1 MKKIVKRFL
10 IKSILLLLL
19 LLGLNLQAQVP
30 TGHNLDFSTEGYLNW
45 IAKTGRYNYWGN
57 VDYPIYEW
65 DSTWSDP
72 TQANDFND
80 AYHGG
85 RFFIIYNGGTD
96 TNSLNQL
103 SRVPEGFTHSSQIN
117 NAKGGGH
124 CSQLQYTMEVN
135 LENCLL
141 TFMYAMV
148 LQAPGHTGYQ
158 NPTFQIDVMK
168 HSPENGMMLEELVD
182 SCAFFEKTSTATL
195 PTTEPELW
203 HEGSTDG
210 HGLWIWSNWQQI
222 KINLTRYIGDRITIR
237 VRISDCYV
245 SHGGYGYFTAKAEP
259 ALINTPGCAGNGDTV
274 TVASAPGGFE
284 SYKWFEVT
292 STFLSQD
299 ELADLEANSPALSEE
314 QNLVITEAMMGNAQ
328 EKFYAV
334 KLVSPRTQTTRP
346 NCVAYITTKVNDIR
360 PIFDNLTYTPPT
372 ATDPAGK
379 AIFFV
384 NDVQSATAPLYWQK
398 YDFGDGTTP
407 IEIEYQF
414 DNGAYKWLAIN
425 ADQNPTTTFE
435 YDATGSIERI
445 IHIYATDGEYT
456 YTRTAR
462 ASESFEEDGAEFCE
476 KSETLQVIIPKTPSL
491 LLEGDDEICVNSE
504 NTITASS
511 PDDENTDTFT
521 YQWWYSTQDI
531 STEAPIFEGTQYTQI
546 YTEETTL
553 QVKVTDTET
562 GYNRIE
568 TFTVK
573 VEPFPEI
580 TLTGATKLCMGEQ
593 ANITATDATGATVAM
608 QWSFVQPNENTVI
621 TNPSTSPVLTFTPTC
636 DTTVYLLA
644 ETAQGCFAWKSID
657 IFITNPVAQIS
668 RTKICEGESV
678 TLTGSSAETYS
689 WEAEPADASLSH
701 NNQSTSPVTVT
712 PTQSTTYTMRGYGE
726 TGCFAERTVSVTV
739 LPYPTPVISYSPGYV
754 DVDDPTLAL
763 KDDSPNSAT
772 SLWTFSDGSTSN
784 ARSLNHR
791 FNDVSGDAVYIHLE
805 TANELGCS
813 DTTSVTVPIEL
824 FAVWVPNAFTPNGD
838 GVNDLFYFV
847 SLNQLEDVTFEIFN
861 RYGEKIHSASAKTL
875 DSSLQDELIE
885 TFAWDGTYK
894 GNKVP
899 IGTYIYRLTYKRLGN
914 TRVYDTTGTIN
925 VVQ

>member
-1 MKKIVKRFL
+1 MKNIINNTKKQIAL
-10 IKSILLLLL
+10 ALLL

-30 TGHNLDFSTEGYLNW
+30 TGHNLDFSTGGYINW
-45 IAKTGRYNYWGN
+45 KAKTGTYNASSSNAVFNWN
-57 VDYPIYEW
+57 TSW
-65 DSTWSDP
+65 TDP
-72 TQANDFND
+72 TQASDN
-80 AYHGG
+80 GG
-85 RFFIIYNGGTD
+85 RLFQVFNNGTD
-96 TNSLNQL
+96 SYSNSQL
-103 SRVPEGFTHSSQIN
+103 SRVPEGFTHASQIN
-117 NAKGGGH
+117 NSYGGTN
-124 CSQLQYTMEVN
+124 CSQLEYTMEVN

-141 TFMYAMV
+141 TFKYAMV
-148 LQAPGHTGYQ
+148 LEAPGHSGYE

-168 HSPENGMMLEELVD
+168 HSSDNGQMLEELVD
-182 SCAFFEKTSTATL
+182 PCAFFEKPSNAQLPQLEPDVWHTSTVN
-195 PTTEPELW
+195 
-203 HEGSTDG
+203 SS
-210 HGLWIWSNWQQI
+210 WIWSNWQEI
-222 KINLTRYIGDRITIR
+222 KINLARYVGDRITVR
-237 VRISDCYV
+237 VRLGDC
-245 SHGGYGYFTAKAEP
+245 SFSAHGAYGYFTAKAEP
-259 ALINTPGCAGNGDTV
+259 ALISTPGCAGNGDTV

-284 SYKWFEVT
+284 SYKWFEIS

-299 ELADLEANSPALSEE
+299 ELADLDANSPALSED
-314 QNLVITEAMMGNAQ
+314 QNLIVTEAMMGNAQ

-346 NCVAYITTKVNDIR
+346 NCVAYITTKIVDIR
-360 PIFDNLTYTPPT
+360 PNFDNLTYTPPT
-372 ATDPAGK
+372 AIDPAGR
-379 AIFFV
+379 AIFMV
-384 NDVQSATAPLYWQK
+384 NDVQPAAAPLYWQK

-407 IEIEYQF
+407 IELEYQF
-414 DNGAYKWLAIN
+414 ENTAYKWVATN

-435 YDATGSIERI
+435 YDAVGSIERV
-445 IHIYATDGEYT
+445 IHTYTTDGNFT
-456 YTRTAR
+456 YTRTVR
-462 ASESFEEDGAEFCE
+462 ASESFEEENAEYCE
-476 KSETLQVIIPKTPSL
+476 KSQTLDVIIPKTPSL
-491 LLEGDDEICVNSE
+491 LLEGDGEICVNTE
-504 NTITASS
+504 TTITASS
-511 PDDENTDTFT
+511 PDDENTDNFV

-531 STEAPIFEGTQYTQI
+531 TTEAPIFEGTQYTQV
-546 YTEETTL
+546 YTAETTL

-562 GYNRIE
+562 GYNRTE

-593 ANITATDATGATVAM
+593 ANITASDATGATVAM

-621 TNPSTSPVLTFTPTC
+621 TNPSTSPVLTFTPTS

-689 WEAEPADASLSH
+689 WVAEPADASLSH
-701 NNQSTSPVTVT
+701 NNQSTTPITAT

-726 TGCFAERTVSVTV
+726 TGCFTERTVSVTV

-763 KDDSPNSAT
+763 RDESPNSAT

-791 FNDVSGDAVYIHLE
+791 FNDVSGEFVHIHLE

-813 DTTSVTVPIEL
+813 DTTSVDVPIEL

-861 RYGEKIHSASAKTL
+861 RYGEKILSAFAKVL
-875 DSSLQDELIE
+875 DSSLQDELIK

-894 GNKVP
+894 GSKVP
-899 IGTYIYRLTYKRLGN
+899 TGTYIYRLTYKRLGN

>member
-1 MKKIVKRFL
+1 MKNIINNTKKQIAL
-10 IKSILLLLL
+10 ALLVLF
-19 LLGLNLQAQVP
+19 GLNLQAQVP
-30 TGHNLDFSTEGYLNW
+30 TGHNLDFSTGGYINW
-45 IAKTGRYNYWGN
+45 KAKTGTYNASSSNAVFSWTT
-57 VDYPIYEW
+57 
-65 DSTWSDP
+65 SWSDP
-72 TQANDFND
+72 TQASDN
-80 AYHGG
+80 GG
-85 RFFIIYNGGTD
+85 RLFQVFNNGTD
-96 TNSLNQL
+96 SYSNSQL
-103 SRVPEGFTHSSQIN
+103 SRVPEGFTHASQIN
-117 NAKGGGH
+117 NSYGGTN
-124 CSQLQYTMEVN
+124 CSQLEYTMEVN

-141 TFMYAMV
+141 TFKYAMV
-148 LQAPGHTGYQ
+148 LEAPGHSGYE

-168 HSPENGMMLEELVD
+168 HSSDNGQMLEELVD
-182 SCAFFEKTSTATL
+182 PCAFFEKPSNAQLPQLEPDVWHTSTVN
-195 PTTEPELW
+195 
-203 HEGSTDG
+203 SS
-210 HGLWIWSNWQQI
+210 WIWSNWQEI
-222 KINLTRYIGDRITIR
+222 KINLARYVGDRITVR
-237 VRISDCYV
+237 VRLGDC
-245 SHGGYGYFTAKAEP
+245 SFSAHGAYGYFTAKAEP
-259 ALINTPGCAGNGDTV
+259 ALISTPGCAGNGDTV

-284 SYKWFEVT
+284 SYKWFEIS

-299 ELADLEANSPALSEE
+299 ELADLDANSPALSED
-314 QNLVITEAMMGNAQ
+314 QNLIVTEAMMGNAQ

-346 NCVAYITTKVNDIR
+346 NCVAYITTKIVDIR
-360 PIFDNLTYTPPT
+360 PNFDNLTYTPPT
-372 ATDPAGK
+372 AIDPAGR
-379 AIFFV
+379 AIFMV
-384 NDVQSATAPLYWQK
+384 NDVQPAAAPLYWQK

-407 IEIEYQF
+407 IELEYQF
-414 DNGAYKWLAIN
+414 ENTAYKWVATN

-435 YDATGSIERI
+435 YDAVGSIERV
-445 IHIYATDGEYT
+445 IHTYTTDGNFT
-456 YTRTAR
+456 YTRTVR
-462 ASESFEEDGAEFCE
+462 ASESFEEENAEYCE
-476 KSETLQVIIPKTPSL
+476 KSQTLDVIIPKTPSL
-491 LLEGDDEICVNSE
+491 LLEGDGEICVNTE
-504 NTITASS
+504 TTITASS
-511 PDDENTDTFT
+511 PDDENTDNFV

-531 STEAPIFEGTQYTQI
+531 ATEAPIFEGTQYTQL
-546 YTEETTL
+546 YTAETTL

-562 GYNRIE
+562 GYNRTE

-593 ANITATDATGATVAM
+593 ANITASDATGATVAM

-621 TNPSTSPVLTFTPTC
+621 TNPSTSPILTFTPTS

-644 ETAQGCFAWKSID
+644 ETAQGCFAWKSIN
-657 IFITNPVAQIS
+657 IYITNPVAQIS

-678 TLTGSSAETYS
+678 ILTGSSAETYS

-701 NNQSTSPVTVT
+701 NNQSTSPITVT
-712 PTQSTTYTMRGYGE
+712 PAESTTYTMRGYGE
-726 TGCFAERTVSVTV
+726 TGCFTERTVSVTV

-763 KDDSPNSAT
+763 RDESPNSAT

-838 GVNDLFYFV
+838 GVNDLFYFI

-861 RYGEKIHSASAKTL
+861 RYGERIHSASAKTL
-875 DSSLQDELIE
+875 DSSLQDELIK

-899 IGTYIYRLTYKRLGN
+899 TGTYIYRLTYKRLGN

-925 VVQ
+925 VIQ

>member
-1 MKKIVKRFL
+1 MKNI
-10 IKSILLLLL
+10 IKNTKKTIAITLSLLFV
-19 LLGLNLQAQVP
+19 LNLQAQVP
-30 TGHNLDFSTEGYLNW
+30 TGENLDFSTGGYQFW
-45 IAKTGRYNYWGN
+45 QAKTGIYDGN
-57 VDYPIYEW
+57 SSQPIFNW
-65 DSTWSDP
+65 TTSLPDP
-72 TQANDFND
+72 TQASD
-80 AYHGG
+80 AGG
-85 RFFIIYNGGTD
+85 RLFEVFNSGTD
-96 TNSLNQL
+96 SYSAGQL
-103 SRVPEGFTHSSQIN
+103 SRVPEGFTHASQIN
-117 NAKGGGH
+117 NAYGGTN

-148 LQAPGHTGYQ
+148 LESPGHSNYE
-158 NPTFQIDVMK
+158 NPTFQIDIMK
-168 HSPENGMMLEELVD
+168 HSPDNGAMLEELVD
-182 SCAFFEKTSTATL
+182 ACAFFEKSSNTQL
-195 PTTEPELW
+195 PTTEPGVW
-203 HEGSTDG
+203 HTSATNSS
-210 HGLWIWSNWQQI
+210 WIWSNWQQI
-222 KINLTRYIGDRITIR
+222 KINLARYIGDRVTIR
-237 VRISDCYV
+237 VRLGDC
-245 SHGGYGYFTAKAEP
+245 SFSAHGAYGYFTAKAEP

-314 QNLVITEAMMGNAQ
+314 QNLVVTEAMMGNAQ

-346 NCVAYITTKVNDIR
+346 NCVAYITTKINDIR

-372 ATDPAGK
+372 ANDPAGR
-379 AIFFV
+379 AIFLV
-384 NDVQSATAPLYWQK
+384 NDVQSAAAPVYWQQ

-414 DNGAYKWLAIN
+414 SDGAYKWLAIN

-462 ASESFEEDGAEFCE
+462 ASESFEEEGSTFCE

-531 STEAPIFEGTQYTQI
+531 TTEAPIFEGTQYTQI

-553 QVKVTDTET
+553 VVKVTDTET

-573 VEPFPEI
+573 VEPFPDI

-608 QWSFVQPNENTVI
+608 QWSFVRPNENTVI

-701 NNQSTSPVTVT
+701 NNQSTSPITAT

-726 TGCFAERTVSVTV
+726 TGCFTERTVSVIV

-763 KDDSPNSAT
+763 KDESLNSAS

-791 FNDVSGDAVYIHLE
+791 FNDVSGEAVYIHLE

-824 FAVWVPNAFTPNGD
+824 FAVWLPNAFTPNGD

-861 RYGEKIHSASAKTL
+861 RYGERIHSASAKTL
-875 DSSLQDELIE
+875 DSSLQDELIK

-899 IGTYIYRLTYKRLGN
+899 TGTYIYRLTYKRLGN

>member
-1 MKKIVKRFL
+1 MKNI
-10 IKSILLLLL
+10 IKNTKKTIAITLSLLF
-19 LLGLNLQAQVP
+19 GLNLQAQVP
-30 TGHNLDFSTEGYLNW
+30 TGENLDFSTGGYQFW
-45 IAKTGRYNYWGN
+45 QAKTGNYDGTSSQ
-57 VDYPIYEW
+57 PIFNW
-65 DSTWSDP
+65 TTPWSDP
-72 TQANDFND
+72 TQASDE
-80 AYHGG
+80 GG
-85 RFFIIYNGGTD
+85 RFFVIYNGGTD
-96 TNSLNQL
+96 SYSLNQL

-117 NAKGGGH
+117 NAEGGAD

-148 LQAPGHTGYQ
+148 LEAPDHSGYQ

-168 HSPENGMMLEELVD
+168 HSPDNGMMLEELVD
-182 SCAFFEKTSTATL
+182 PCAFFEKISNETL
-195 PTTEPELW
+195 PTTEPEVW
-203 HEGSTDG
+203 HNGQGGSWGDG
-210 HGLWIWSNWQQI
+210 WIYCDWQQI
-222 KINLTRYIGDRITIR
+222 KINLARYVGDRITIR
-237 VRISDCYV
+237 VRLGDC
-245 SHGGYGYFTAKAEP
+245 SPTAHGGYGYFTAKAEP

-299 ELADLEANSPALSEE
+299 ELADLDANSPALSEE

-346 NCVAYITTKVNDIR
+346 NCVAYITTKINDIR

-372 ATDPAGK
+372 ANDPAGR
-379 AIFFV
+379 AIFLV
-384 NDVQSATAPLYWQK
+384 NDVQSAAAPVYYQQ

-414 DNGAYKWLAIN
+414 SDGAYKWLPLN
-425 ADQNPTTTFE
+425 ADQNPSTTFE
-435 YDATGSIERI
+435 YNATGSIERI

-531 STEAPIFEGTQYTQI
+531 TTEAPIFEGTQYTQI

-608 QWSFVQPNENTVI
+608 QWSFVQPNENTII

-689 WEAEPADASLSH
+689 WVAEPADASLSH
-701 NNQSTSPVTVT
+701 NNQSTSPITVT

-726 TGCFAERTVSVTV
+726 TGCFTERTVSVTV

-763 KDDSPNSAT
+763 KDESPNSAS

-838 GVNDLFYFV
+838 GINDLFYFI
-847 SLNQLEDVTFEIFN
+847 SLNQLEDVTFDIFN
-861 RYGEKIHSASAKTL
+861 RYGENIHHAYAKTL
-875 DSSLQDELIE
+875 DSSLQDELIK
-885 TFAWDGTYK
+885 TFAWDGTYN

-899 IGTYIYRLTYKRLGN
+899 TGTYIYRLTYKRLGN

-925 VVQ
+925 VIQ

>member
-1 MKKIVKRFL
+1 MNNMFINLRRTIAVIFLMLLSLGVK
-10 IKSILLLLL
+10 
-19 LLGLNLQAQVP
+19 AQVP
-30 TGHNLDFSTEGYLNW
+30 TGHNLDFSTGGYINW
-45 IAKTGRYNYWGN
+45 IAKTGEVTDYND
-57 VDYPIYEW
+57 VQFHFPT
-65 DSTWSDP
+65 TWSDP
-72 TQANDFND
+72 TLASDE
-80 AYHGG
+80 GG
-85 RFFIIYNGGTD
+85 RFFIVYDNSSTPDPYSNG
-96 TNSLNQL
+96 QL
-103 SRVPEGFTHSSQIN
+103 PRVPVGYTHASQIN
-117 NAKGGGH
+117 NASGGND
-124 CSQLQYTMEVN
+124 CSQLQYTMEVTQ
-135 LENCLL
+135 ENCLL
-141 TFMYAMV
+141 TFNYAMV
-148 LQAPGHTGYQ
+148 LES
-158 NPTFQIDVMK
+158 PTHSGLPKFQIDVMK
-168 HSPENGMMLEELVD
+168 HSSENGSMLEELVD
-182 SCAFFEKTSTATL
+182 PCAFFEEVGTQNL
-195 PTTEPELW
+195 TTTNPDVW
-203 HEGSTDG
+203 HSSGSWG
-210 HGLWIWSNWQQI
+210 VWSEWQEI
-222 KINLTRYIGDRITIR
+222 KINLAKFIGDRVTIR
-237 VRISDCYV
+237 ARVSDC
-245 SHGGYGYFTAKAEP
+245 SHGGHGGYGYFVARAEP
-259 ALINTPGCAGNGDTV
+259 ALISTPGCAGNGDTV
-274 TVASAPGGFE
+274 TIATAPDGFDT
-284 SYKWFEVT
+284 YKWFEVS

-299 ELADLEANSPALSEE
+299 ELVELDANSQPLSTDR
-314 QNLVITEAMMGNAQ
+314 NLIVTEAMMGNAQ

-346 NCVAYITTKVNDIR
+346 NCVAYITTKINDIR
-360 PIFDNLTYTPPT
+360 PIFDNLTYTQATPT
-372 ATDPAGK
+372 SPLGQT
-379 AIFFV
+379 IFFV
-384 NDVQSATAPLYWQK
+384 NDVQASAAPLYWQK

-407 IEIEYQF
+407 LEIEYRF
-414 DNGAYKWLAIN
+414 DVNAYKWLPIN

-435 YDATGSIERI
+435 YDATGSVERI
-445 IHIYATDGEYT
+445 LHTYATHGTYT
-456 YTRTAR
+456 YTRTVR
-462 ASESFEEDGAEFCE
+462 SSENFEEENAEYCE
-476 KSETLQVIIPKTPSL
+476 KSETIEVIVPKVPSL

-504 NTITASS
+504 TTITASS
-511 PDDENTDTFT
+511 PEDENTANFT
-521 YQWWYSTQDI
+521 YQWWYDTQDI
-531 STEAPIFEGTQYTQI
+531 ATETPIFEGTQYTQL
-546 YTEETTL
+546 YTGETTL
-553 QVKVTDTET
+553 VVKVTNTET
-562 GYNRIE
+562 GFNRTE

-608 QWSFVQPNENTVI
+608 QWSFVQPTENTVI
-621 TNPSTSPVLTFTPTC
+621 TNPSTSPVLTFTPTS

-644 ETAQGCFAWKSID
+644 ETAQGCFAWKSIK
-657 IFITNPVAQIS
+657 IYITDPVAKIS

-689 WEAEPADASLSH
+689 WVAEPTDASLSH

-763 KDDSPNSAT
+763 KDDSPNSAS
-772 SLWTFSDGSTSN
+772 SLWTFPDGSTSN

-791 FNDVSGDAVYIHLE
+791 FNDVSGEAVYIHLT

-838 GVNDLFYFV
+838 GVNDLFYFI

-861 RYGEKIHSASAKTL
+861 RYGERIHSASAKVL

-885 TFAWDGTYK
+885 TFAWDGTHK

-899 IGTYIYRLTYKRLGN
+899 TGTYIYRLTYKRLGN

>member
-1 MKKIVKRFL
+1 MKNI
-10 IKSILLLLL
+10 IKNTKKTIAITLSLLF
-19 LLGLNLQAQVP
+19 GLNLQAQVP
-30 TGHNLDFSTEGYLNW
+30 TGENLDFSTGGYQFW
-45 IAKTGRYNYWGN
+45 QAKTGIYDGN
-57 VDYPIYEW
+57 SSQPIFNL
-65 DSTWSDP
+65 TTPWSDP
-72 TQANDFND
+72 TQASDE
-80 AYHGG
+80 GG
-85 RFFIIYNGGTD
+85 RFFVIYNGGTD
-96 TNSLNQL
+96 SYSLNQL
-103 SRVPEGFTHSSQIN
+103 SRVPEGFTHSSRIN
-117 NAKGGGH
+117 NAEGGAD

-148 LQAPGHTGYQ
+148 LEAPDHTGYE

-168 HSPENGMMLEELVD
+168 HSPDNGMMLEELVD
-182 SCAFFEKTSTATL
+182 PCAFFEKISNETL
-195 PTTEPELW
+195 PTTEPEVW
-203 HEGSTDG
+203 HNGQGGSWGDG
-210 HGLWIWSNWQQI
+210 WIYCDWQQI
-222 KINLTRYIGDRITIR
+222 KINLAKYVGDRITIR
-237 VRISDCYV
+237 VRLGDC
-245 SHGGYGYFTAKAEP
+245 SPTAHGGYGYFTAKAEP

-299 ELADLEANSPALSEE
+299 ELADLDANSPALSEE
-314 QNLVITEAMMGNAQ
+314 QNLVVTEAMMGNAQ

-334 KLVSPRTQTTRP
+334 KLISPRTQNTRP
-346 NCVAYITTKVNDIR
+346 NCVAYITTKINDIR

-372 ATDPAGK
+372 ANDPAGR
-379 AIFFV
+379 AIFLV
-384 NDVQSATAPLYWQK
+384 NDVQSAAAPVYWQQ

-414 DNGAYKWLAIN
+414 SDGAYKWLAIN

-435 YDATGSIERI
+435 YDAAGSIERI

-462 ASESFEEDGAEFCE
+462 ASESFEEEGSTFCE

-531 STEAPIFEGTQYTQI
+531 STETPIFEGTQYTQI

-593 ANITATDATGATVAM
+593 ANITATDATEATVAM
-608 QWSFVQPNENTVI
+608 QWSFVRPNENTVI

-668 RTKICEGESV
+668 KTKICEGESV

-701 NNQSTSPVTVT
+701 NNQSTSPITAT

-726 TGCFAERTVSVTV
+726 TGCFTERTVSVIV

-763 KDDSPNSAT
+763 KDESLNSAS

-791 FNDVSGDAVYIHLE
+791 FNDVSGEAVYIHLE

-824 FAVWVPNAFTPNGD
+824 FAVWLPNAFTPNGD

-861 RYGEKIHSASAKTL
+861 RYGERIHSASAKTL
-875 DSSLQDELIE
+875 DSSLQDELIK

-899 IGTYIYRLTYKRLGN
+899 TGTYIYRLTYKRLGN

>member
-1 MKKIVKRFL
+1 MKNIINNTKKQIAL
-10 IKSILLLLL
+10 ALLVLF
-19 LLGLNLQAQVP
+19 GLNLQAQVP
-30 TGHNLDFSTEGYLNW
+30 TGHNLDFSTGGYINW
-45 IAKTGRYNYWGN
+45 KAKTGTYNASSSNAVFNWN
-57 VDYPIYEW
+57 TSW
-65 DSTWSDP
+65 TDP
-72 TQANDFND
+72 TQASDN
-80 AYHGG
+80 GG
-85 RFFIIYNGGTD
+85 RLFQVFNNGTD
-96 TNSLNQL
+96 SYSNSQL
-103 SRVPEGFTHSSQIN
+103 SRVPERFTHASQIN
-117 NAKGGGH
+117 NSYGGTN
-124 CSQLQYTMEVN
+124 CSQLEYTMEVN

-141 TFMYAMV
+141 TFKYAMV
-148 LQAPGHTGYQ
+148 LEAPGHSGYE

-168 HSPENGMMLEELVD
+168 HSSDNGQMLEELVD
-182 SCAFFEKTSTATL
+182 PCAFFEKPSNAQLPQLEPDVWHTSTVN
-195 PTTEPELW
+195 
-203 HEGSTDG
+203 SS
-210 HGLWIWSNWQQI
+210 WIWSNWQEI
-222 KINLTRYIGDRITIR
+222 KINLARYVGDRITVR
-237 VRISDCYV
+237 VRLGDC
-245 SHGGYGYFTAKAEP
+245 SFSAHGAYGYFTAKAEP
-259 ALINTPGCAGNGDTV
+259 ALISTPGCAGNGDTV

-284 SYKWFEVT
+284 SYKWFEIS

-299 ELADLEANSPALSEE
+299 ELADLDDNSPALSED
-314 QNLVITEAMMGNAQ
+314 QNLIVTEAMMGNAQ

-346 NCVAYITTKVNDIR
+346 NCVAYITTKIVDIR
-360 PIFDNLTYTPPT
+360 PNFDNLTYTPPT
-372 ATDPAGK
+372 AIDPAGR
-379 AIFFV
+379 AIFMV
-384 NDVQSATAPLYWQK
+384 NDVQPAAAPLYWQK

-407 IEIEYQF
+407 IELEYQF
-414 DNGAYKWLAIN
+414 ENTAYKWVATN

-435 YDATGSIERI
+435 YDAVGSIERV
-445 IHIYATDGEYT
+445 IHTYTTDGNFT
-456 YTRTAR
+456 YTRTVR
-462 ASESFEEDGAEFCE
+462 ASESFEEENAEYCE
-476 KSETLQVIIPKTPSL
+476 KSQTLDVIIPKTPSL
-491 LLEGDDEICVNSE
+491 LLEGDGEICVNTE
-504 NTITASS
+504 TTITASS
-511 PDDENTDTFT
+511 PDDENTDNFV

-531 STEAPIFEGTQYTQI
+531 TTEAPIFEGTQYTQV
-546 YTEETTL
+546 YTAETTL

-562 GYNRIE
+562 GYNRTE

-593 ANITATDATGATVAM
+593 ANITASDATGATVAM

-621 TNPSTSPVLTFTPTC
+621 TNPSTSPVLTFTPTS

-644 ETAQGCFAWKSID
+644 ETAQGCFAWKSIN
-657 IFITNPVAQIS
+657 IYITNPVAQIS

-678 TLTGSSAETYS
+678 ILTGSSAETYS

-712 PTQSTTYTMRGYGE
+712 PAESTTYTMRGYGE
-726 TGCFAERTVSVTV
+726 TGCFTERTVSVIV

-791 FNDVSGDAVYIHLE
+791 FNDVSGDFVHIHLK
-805 TANELGCS
+805 TANELGCY
-813 DTTSVTVPIEL
+813 DTTSVDVPIEL
-824 FAVWVPNAFTPNGD
+824 FAVWLPNAFTPNGD

-847 SLNQLEDVTFEIFN
+847 SLNLLEDVTFEIFN
-861 RYGEKIHSASAKTL
+861 RYGERIHSASAKTL
-875 DSSLQDELIE
+875 DSSLQDELIK
-885 TFAWDGTYK
+885 TFAWDGTYN

-899 IGTYIYRLTYKRLGN
+899 TGTYIYHLTYKRLGN

>member
-1 MKKIVKRFL
+1 MKNIINNTKKQIAL
-10 IKSILLLLL
+10 ALLL

-30 TGHNLDFSTEGYLNW
+30 TGHNLDFSTGGYINW
-45 IAKTGRYNYWGN
+45 KAKTGTYNASSSNAVFNWN
-57 VDYPIYEW
+57 TSW
-65 DSTWSDP
+65 TDP
-72 TQANDFND
+72 TQASDN
-80 AYHGG
+80 GG
-85 RFFIIYNGGTD
+85 RLFQVFNNGTD
-96 TNSLNQL
+96 SYSNSQL
-103 SRVPEGFTHSSQIN
+103 SRVPEGFTHASQIN
-117 NAKGGGH
+117 NSYGGTN
-124 CSQLQYTMEVN
+124 CSQLEYTMEVN

-141 TFMYAMV
+141 TFKYAMV
-148 LQAPGHTGYQ
+148 LEAPGHSGYE

-168 HSPENGMMLEELVD
+168 HSSDNGQMLEELVD
-182 SCAFFEKTSTATL
+182 PCAFFEKPSNAQLPQLEPDVWHTSTVN
-195 PTTEPELW
+195 
-203 HEGSTDG
+203 SS
-210 HGLWIWSNWQQI
+210 WIWSNWQEI
-222 KINLTRYIGDRITIR
+222 KINLARYVGDRITVR
-237 VRISDCYV
+237 VRLGDC
-245 SHGGYGYFTAKAEP
+245 SFSAHGAYGYFTAKAEP
-259 ALINTPGCAGNGDTV
+259 ALISTPGCAGNGDTV

-284 SYKWFEVT
+284 SYKWFEVS

-299 ELADLEANSPALSEE
+299 ELADLDDNSPALSED
-314 QNLVITEAMMGNAQ
+314 QNLIVTEAMMGNAQ

-346 NCVAYITTKVNDIR
+346 NCVAYITTKIVDIR
-360 PIFDNLTYTPPT
+360 PNFDNLTYTPPT
-372 ATDPAGK
+372 AIDPAGR
-379 AIFFV
+379 AIFMV
-384 NDVQSATAPLYWQK
+384 NDVQPAAAPLYWQK

-407 IEIEYQF
+407 IELEYQF
-414 DNGAYKWLAIN
+414 NNTAYKWVATN

-435 YDATGSIERI
+435 YDAVGSIERV
-445 IHIYATDGEYT
+445 IHTYTTDGNFT
-456 YTRTAR
+456 YTRTVR
-462 ASESFEEDGAEFCE
+462 ASESFEEENAEYCE
-476 KSETLQVIIPKTPSL
+476 KSQTLDVIIPKTPSL
-491 LLEGDDEICVNSE
+491 LLEGDGEICVNTE
-504 NTITASS
+504 TTITASS
-511 PDDENTDTFT
+511 PDDENTDNFV

-531 STEAPIFEGTQYTQI
+531 ATEAPIFEGTQYTQL
-546 YTEETTL
+546 YTAETTL

-593 ANITATDATGATVAM
+593 ANITASDATGATVAM

-621 TNPSTSPVLTFTPTC
+621 TNPSTSPVLTFTPTS

-644 ETAQGCFAWKSID
+644 ETAQGCFAWKSIN
-657 IFITNPVAQIS
+657 IYITNPVAQIS

-678 TLTGSSAETYS
+678 ILTGSSAETYS
-689 WEAEPADASLSH
+689 WEAEPADVSLSH

-712 PTQSTTYTMRGYGE
+712 PAESTTYTMRGYGE
-726 TGCFAERTVSVTV
+726 TGCFTERTVSVNV

-763 KDDSPNSAT
+763 RDESPNSAT

-791 FNDVSGDAVYIHLE
+791 FNDVSGEFVHIHLK

-861 RYGEKIHSASAKTL
+861 RYGERIHSAFAKVL
-875 DSSLQDELIE
+875 DSSLQDELIK

-894 GNKVP
+894 GSKVP
-899 IGTYIYRLTYKRLGN
+899 TGTYIYRLTYKRLGN

>member
-1 MKKIVKRFL
+1 MNNIIIKTKKQVAFA
-10 IKSILLLLL
+10 LLL

-30 TGHNLDFSTEGYLNW
+30 TGHNLDFSTGGYINW
-45 IAKTGRYNYWGN
+45 KAKTGTYNASSSNAVFNWN
-57 VDYPIYEW
+57 TSW
-65 DSTWSDP
+65 TDP
-72 TQANDFND
+72 TQASDN
-80 AYHGG
+80 GG
-85 RFFIIYNGGTD
+85 RLFQVFNNGTD
-96 TNSLNQL
+96 SYSNSQL
-103 SRVPEGFTHSSQIN
+103 SRVPEGFTHASQIN
-117 NAKGGGH
+117 NSYGGTN
-124 CSQLQYTMEVN
+124 CSQLEYTMEVN

-141 TFMYAMV
+141 TFKYAMV
-148 LQAPGHTGYQ
+148 LEAPGHSGYE

-168 HSPENGMMLEELVD
+168 HSSDNGQMLEELVD
-182 SCAFFEKTSTATL
+182 PCAFFEKPSNAQLPQLEPDVWHTSTVN
-195 PTTEPELW
+195 
-203 HEGSTDG
+203 SS
-210 HGLWIWSNWQQI
+210 WIWSNWQEI
-222 KINLTRYIGDRITIR
+222 KINLARYVGDRITVR
-237 VRISDCYV
+237 VRLGDC
-245 SHGGYGYFTAKAEP
+245 SFSAHGAYGYFTAKAEP
-259 ALINTPGCAGNGDTV
+259 ALISTPGCAGNGDTV

-299 ELADLEANSPALSEE
+299 ELADLDANSPALSEE

-346 NCVAYITTKVNDIR
+346 NCVAYITTKIVDIR
-360 PIFDNLTYTPPT
+360 PNFDNLTYTPPT
-372 ATDPAGK
+372 AIDPAGR
-379 AIFFV
+379 AIFMV
-384 NDVQSATAPLYWQK
+384 NDVQPAAAPLYWQK

-407 IEIEYQF
+407 IELEYQF
-414 DNGAYKWLAIN
+414 ENTAYKWVTTN

-435 YDATGSIERI
+435 YDAVGSIERV
-445 IHIYATDGEYT
+445 IHTYTTDGNFT
-456 YTRTAR
+456 YTRTVR

-531 STEAPIFEGTQYTQI
+531 TTEAPIFEGTQYTQI

-608 QWSFVQPNENTVI
+608 QWSFVRPNENTVI

-689 WEAEPADASLSH
+689 WVAEPADASLSH
-701 NNQSTSPVTVT
+701 NNQSTSPITVT

-726 TGCFAERTVSVTV
+726 TGCFTERTVSVIV

-763 KDDSPNSAT
+763 KDESPNSAS

-861 RYGEKIHSASAKTL
+861 RYGERIHSASAKTL
-875 DSSLQDELIE
+875 DSSLQDELIK

-894 GNKVP
+894 GSKVP
-899 IGTYIYRLTYKRLGN
+899 TGTYIYRLTYKRLGN

>member
-1 MKKIVKRFL
+1 MKNI
-10 IKSILLLLL
+10 IKNTKKTIAITLSLLFV
-19 LLGLNLQAQVP
+19 LNLQAQVP
-30 TGHNLDFSTEGYLNW
+30 TGENLDFSTGGYQFW
-45 IAKTGRYNYWGN
+45 QAKTGIYDGN
-57 VDYPIYEW
+57 SSQPIFNW
-65 DSTWSDP
+65 TTPWSDP
-72 TQANDFND
+72 TQASDE
-80 AYHGG
+80 GG
-85 RFFIIYNGGTD
+85 RFFVIYNGGTD
-96 TNSLNQL
+96 SYSLNQL

-117 NAKGGGH
+117 NAEGGAD

-148 LQAPGHTGYQ
+148 LEAPDHTGYQ

-168 HSPENGMMLEELVD
+168 HSPDNGMMLEELVD
-182 SCAFFEKTSTATL
+182 PCAFFEKISNETL
-195 PTTEPELW
+195 PTTEPEVW
-203 HEGSTDG
+203 HNGQGGSWGDG
-210 HGLWIWSNWQQI
+210 WIYCDWQQI
-222 KINLTRYIGDRITIR
+222 KINLAKYVGDRITIR
-237 VRISDCYV
+237 VRLGDC
-245 SHGGYGYFTAKAEP
+245 SPTAHGGYGYFTAKAEP

-299 ELADLEANSPALSEE
+299 ELADLDANSPALSEE
-314 QNLVITEAMMGNAQ
+314 QNLVVTEAMMGNAQ

-334 KLVSPRTQTTRP
+334 KLVSPRTQNTRP
-346 NCVAYITTKVNDIR
+346 NCVAYITTKINDIR

-372 ATDPAGK
+372 ANDPAGR
-379 AIFFV
+379 AIFLV
-384 NDVQSATAPLYWQK
+384 NDVQSAAAPVYYQQ

-414 DNGAYKWLAIN
+414 SDGAYKWLAIN

-435 YDATGSIERI
+435 YDAAGSIERI

-462 ASESFEEDGAEFCE
+462 ASESFEEEGSTFCE

-531 STEAPIFEGTQYTQI
+531 STETPIFEGTQYTQI

-608 QWSFVQPNENTVI
+608 QWSFVRPNENTVI

-701 NNQSTSPVTVT
+701 NNQSTSPITAT

-726 TGCFAERTVSVTV
+726 TGCFTERTVSVIV

-763 KDDSPNSAT
+763 KDESLNSAS

-791 FNDVSGDAVYIHLE
+791 FNDVSGEAVYIHLE

-824 FAVWVPNAFTPNGD
+824 FAVWLPNAFTPNGD

-861 RYGEKIHSASAKTL
+861 RYGERIHSASAKTL

-899 IGTYIYRLTYKRLGN
+899 TGTYIYRLTYKRLGN

>member
-1 MKKIVKRFL
+1 MKNI
-10 IKSILLLLL
+10 IKNTKKTIAITLSLLFV
-19 LLGLNLQAQVP
+19 LNLQAQVP
-30 TGHNLDFSTEGYLNW
+30 TGENLDFSTGGYQFW
-45 IAKTGRYNYWGN
+45 QAKTGIYDGN
-57 VDYPIYEW
+57 SSQPIFNW
-65 DSTWSDP
+65 TTPWSDP
-72 TQANDFND
+72 TQASDE
-80 AYHGG
+80 GG
-85 RFFIIYNGGTD
+85 RFFVIYNGGTD
-96 TNSLNQL
+96 SYSLNQL

-117 NAKGGGH
+117 NAEGGAD

-148 LQAPGHTGYQ
+148 LEAPDHTGYQ

-168 HSPENGMMLEELVD
+168 HSPDNGMMLEELVD
-182 SCAFFEKTSTATL
+182 PCAFFEKISNETL
-195 PTTEPELW
+195 PTTEPEVW
-203 HEGSTDG
+203 HNGQGGSWGDG
-210 HGLWIWSNWQQI
+210 WIYCDWQQI
-222 KINLTRYIGDRITIR
+222 KINLAKYVGDRITIR
-237 VRISDCYV
+237 VRLGDC
-245 SHGGYGYFTAKAEP
+245 SPTAHGGYGYFTAKAEP

-314 QNLVITEAMMGNAQ
+314 QNLVVTEAMMGNAQ

-334 KLVSPRTQTTRP
+334 KLVSPRTQNTRP
-346 NCVAYITTKVNDIR
+346 NCVAYITTKINDIR

-372 ATDPAGK
+372 ANDPAGR
-379 AIFFV
+379 AIFLV
-384 NDVQSATAPLYWQK
+384 NDVQSAAAPVYWQQ

-414 DNGAYKWLAIN
+414 SDGAYKWLAIN

-435 YDATGSIERI
+435 YDAAGSIERI

-462 ASESFEEDGAEFCE
+462 ASESFEEEGSTFCE

-531 STEAPIFEGTQYTQI
+531 STETPIFEGTQYTQI

-608 QWSFVQPNENTVI
+608 QWSFVRPNENTVI

-701 NNQSTSPVTVT
+701 NNQSTSPITAT

-726 TGCFAERTVSVTV
+726 TGCFTERTVSVIV

-763 KDDSPNSAT
+763 KDESLNSAS

-791 FNDVSGDAVYIHLE
+791 FNDVSGEAVYIHLE

-824 FAVWVPNAFTPNGD
+824 FAVWLPNAFTPNGD

-861 RYGEKIHSASAKTL
+861 RYGERIHSASAKTL

-899 IGTYIYRLTYKRLGN
+899 TGTYIYRLTYKRLGN

>member
-1 MKKIVKRFL
+1 MKNIINNTKKQIAL
-10 IKSILLLLL
+10 ALLL

-30 TGHNLDFSTEGYLNW
+30 TGHNLDFSTGGYINW
-45 IAKTGRYNYWGN
+45 KAKTGTYNASSSNAVFNWN
-57 VDYPIYEW
+57 TSW
-65 DSTWSDP
+65 TDP
-72 TQANDFND
+72 TQASDN
-80 AYHGG
+80 GG
-85 RFFIIYNGGTD
+85 RLFQVFNNGTD
-96 TNSLNQL
+96 SYSNSQL
-103 SRVPEGFTHSSQIN
+103 SRVPEGFTHASQIN
-117 NAKGGGH
+117 NSYGGTN
-124 CSQLQYTMEVN
+124 CSQLEYTMEVN

-148 LQAPGHTGYQ
+148 LQAPGHSGYE

-168 HSPENGMMLEELVD
+168 HSSDNGQMLEELVD
-182 SCAFFEKTSTATL
+182 PCAFFEKPSNAQLPQLEPDVWHTSTVN
-195 PTTEPELW
+195 
-203 HEGSTDG
+203 SS
-210 HGLWIWSNWQQI
+210 WIWSNWQEI
-222 KINLTRYIGDRITIR
+222 KINLARYVGDRITVR
-237 VRISDCYV
+237 VRLGDC
-245 SHGGYGYFTAKAEP
+245 SFSAHGAYGYFTAKAEP
-259 ALINTPGCAGNGDTV
+259 ALISTPGCAGNGDTV

-284 SYKWFEVT
+284 SYKWFEIS

-299 ELADLEANSPALSEE
+299 ELADLDDNSPALSED
-314 QNLVITEAMMGNAQ
+314 QNLIVTEAMMGNAQ

-346 NCVAYITTKVNDIR
+346 NCVAYITTKIVDIR
-360 PIFDNLTYTPPT
+360 PNFDNLTYTPPT
-372 ATDPAGK
+372 AIDPAGR
-379 AIFFV
+379 AIFMV
-384 NDVQSATAPLYWQK
+384 NDVQPAAAPLYWQK

-407 IEIEYQF
+407 LELEYQF
-414 DNGAYKWLAIN
+414 ENTAYKWVATN

-435 YDATGSIERI
+435 YDAVGSIERV
-445 IHIYATDGEYT
+445 IHTYTTDGNFT
-456 YTRTAR
+456 YTRTVR
-462 ASESFEEDGAEFCE
+462 ASENFEEENAEYCE
-476 KSETLQVIIPKTPSL
+476 KSQTLDVIIPKTPSL
-491 LLEGDDEICVNSE
+491 LLEGDGEICVNTE
-504 NTITASS
+504 TTITASS
-511 PDDENTDTFT
+511 PDDENTDNFI
-521 YQWWYSTQDI
+521 YQWWYATQDI
-531 STEAPIFEGTQYTQI
+531 ATEAPIFEGTQYTQV
-546 YTEETTL
+546 YTAETTL

-562 GYNRIE
+562 GYNRTE

-608 QWSFVQPNENTVI
+608 QWSFVRPNENTVI

-689 WEAEPADASLSH
+689 WVAEPADASLSH
-701 NNQSTSPVTVT
+701 NNQSTSPITVT

-726 TGCFAERTVSVTV
+726 TGCFTERTVSVIV

-763 KDDSPNSAT
+763 KDESPNSAS

-838 GVNDLFYFV
+838 GVNDLFYFI

-861 RYGEKIHSASAKTL
+861 RYGERIHSASAKTL
-875 DSSLQDELIE
+875 DSSLQDELIK
-885 TFAWDGTYK
+885 TFAWDGTYN

-899 IGTYIYRLTYKRLGN
+899 TGTYIYRLTYKRLGN

>member
-1 MKKIVKRFL
+1 MKNI
-10 IKSILLLLL
+10 IKNTKKTIAITLSLLF
-19 LLGLNLQAQVP
+19 GLNLQAQVP
-30 TGHNLDFSTEGYLNW
+30 TGENLDFSTGGYQFW
-45 IAKTGRYNYWGN
+45 QAKTGIYDGN
-57 VDYPIYEW
+57 SSQAIFNWTTSLP
-65 DSTWSDP
+65 DP
-72 TQANDFND
+72 TQASD
-80 AYHGG
+80 AGG
-85 RFFIIYNGGTD
+85 RLFEVFNSGTD
-96 TNSLNQL
+96 SYSAGQL
-103 SRVPEGFTHSSQIN
+103 SRVPEGFTHASQIN
-117 NAKGGGH
+117 NAYGGTN

-148 LQAPGHTGYQ
+148 LESPGHSNYE
-158 NPTFQIDVMK
+158 NPTFQIDIMK
-168 HSPENGMMLEELVD
+168 HSPDNGAMLEELVD
-182 SCAFFEKTSTATL
+182 ACAFFEKSSNTQL
-195 PTTEPELW
+195 PITEPEVW
-203 HEGSTDG
+203 HTSATNSS
-210 HGLWIWSNWQQI
+210 WIWSNWQQI
-222 KINLTRYIGDRITIR
+222 KINLARYIGDRVTIR
-237 VRISDCYV
+237 VRLGDC
-245 SHGGYGYFTAKAEP
+245 SFSAHGAYGYFTAKAEP

-299 ELADLEANSPALSEE
+299 ELADLDANSPALSEE
-314 QNLVITEAMMGNAQ
+314 QNLVVTEAMMGNAQ

-334 KLVSPRTQTTRP
+334 KLISPRTQNTRP
-346 NCVAYITTKVNDIR
+346 NCVAYITTKINDIR

-372 ATDPAGK
+372 ANDPAGR
-379 AIFFV
+379 AIFLV
-384 NDVQSATAPLYWQK
+384 NDVQSAAAPVYYQQ

-414 DNGAYKWLAIN
+414 SDGAYKWLAIN

-462 ASESFEEDGAEFCE
+462 ASESFEEEGSTFCE

-531 STEAPIFEGTQYTQI
+531 STETPIFEGTQYTQI

-608 QWSFVQPNENTVI
+608 QWSFVRPNENTVI

-701 NNQSTSPVTVT
+701 NNQSTSPITAT

-726 TGCFAERTVSVTV
+726 TGCFTERTVSVIV

-763 KDDSPNSAT
+763 KDESLNSAS

-791 FNDVSGDAVYIHLE
+791 FNDVSGEAVYIHLE

-824 FAVWVPNAFTPNGD
+824 FAVWLPNAFTPNGD

-861 RYGEKIHSASAKTL
+861 RYGERIHSASAKTL
-875 DSSLQDELIE
+875 DSSLQDELIK

-899 IGTYIYRLTYKRLGN
+899 TGTYIYRLTYKRLGN

>member
-1 MKKIVKRFL
+1 MKNIINNTKKQIAL
-10 IKSILLLLL
+10 ALLVLF
-19 LLGLNLQAQVP
+19 GLNLQAQVP
-30 TGHNLDFSTEGYLNW
+30 TGHNLDFSTGGYINW
-45 IAKTGRYNYWGN
+45 KAKTGTYNASASNAVFSWTT
-57 VDYPIYEW
+57 
-65 DSTWSDP
+65 SWSDP
-72 TQANDFND
+72 TQASDN
-80 AYHGG
+80 GG
-85 RFFIIYNGGTD
+85 RLFQVFNNGTD
-96 TNSLNQL
+96 SYSNSQL
-103 SRVPEGFTHSSQIN
+103 SRVPEGFTHASQIN
-117 NAKGGGH
+117 NSYGGTN
-124 CSQLQYTMEVN
+124 CSQLEYTMEVN

-141 TFMYAMV
+141 TFKYAMV
-148 LQAPGHTGYQ
+148 LEAPGHSGYE

-168 HSPENGMMLEELVD
+168 HSSDNGQMLEELVD
-182 SCAFFEKTSTATL
+182 PCAFFEKPSNAQLPQLEPDVWHTSTVN
-195 PTTEPELW
+195 
-203 HEGSTDG
+203 SS
-210 HGLWIWSNWQQI
+210 WIWSNWQEI
-222 KINLTRYIGDRITIR
+222 KINLARYVGDRITVR
-237 VRISDCYV
+237 VRLGDC
-245 SHGGYGYFTAKAEP
+245 SFSAHGAYGYFTAKAEP
-259 ALINTPGCAGNGDTV
+259 ALISTPGCAGNGDTV

-284 SYKWFEVT
+284 SYKWFEIS

-299 ELADLEANSPALSEE
+299 ELADLDDNSPALSED
-314 QNLVITEAMMGNAQ
+314 QNLIVTEAMMGNAQ

-346 NCVAYITTKVNDIR
+346 NCVAYITTKIVDIR
-360 PIFDNLTYTPPT
+360 PNFDNLTYTPPT
-372 ATDPAGK
+372 AIDPAGR
-379 AIFFV
+379 AIFMV
-384 NDVQSATAPLYWQK
+384 NDVQPAAAPLYWQK

-407 IEIEYQF
+407 IELEYQF
-414 DNGAYKWLAIN
+414 DNTAYKWVATN

-435 YDATGSIERI
+435 YDAVGSIERV
-445 IHIYATDGEYT
+445 IHTYTTDGNFT
-456 YTRTAR
+456 YTRTVR
-462 ASESFEEDGAEFCE
+462 ASESFEEENAEYCE
-476 KSETLQVIIPKTPSL
+476 KSQTLDVIIPKTPSL
-491 LLEGDDEICVNSE
+491 LLEGDGEICVNTE
-504 NTITASS
+504 TTITASS
-511 PDDENTDTFT
+511 PDDENTDNFV
-521 YQWWYSTQDI
+521 YQWWYATQDI
-531 STEAPIFEGTQYTQI
+531 ATEAPIFEGTQYTQV
-546 YTEETTL
+546 YTAETTL

-562 GYNRIE
+562 GYNRTE

-593 ANITATDATGATVAM
+593 ANITASDATGATVAM

-621 TNPSTSPVLTFTPTC
+621 TNPSTSPVLTFTPTS

-644 ETAQGCFAWKSID
+644 ETAQGCFAWKSIN
-657 IFITNPVAQIS
+657 IYITNPVAQIS

-678 TLTGSSAETYS
+678 ILTGSSAETYS

-712 PTQSTTYTMRGYGE
+712 PAESTTYTMRGYGE
-726 TGCFAERTVSVTV
+726 TGCFTERTVSVTV

-763 KDDSPNSAT
+763 RDESPNSAT

-791 FNDVSGDAVYIHLE
+791 FNDVSGEFVHIHLK

-813 DTTSVTVPIEL
+813 DTTSVDVPIEL

-861 RYGEKIHSASAKTL
+861 RYGEKIHSAFAKVL
-875 DSSLQDELIE
+875 DSSLQDELIK

-894 GNKVP
+894 GSKVP
-899 IGTYIYRLTYKRLGN
+899 TGTYIYRLTYKRLGN

>member
-1 MKKIVKRFL
+1 MKNI
-10 IKSILLLLL
+10 IKNTKKTIAITLSLLFV
-19 LLGLNLQAQVP
+19 LNLQAQVP
-30 TGHNLDFSTEGYLNW
+30 TGENLDFSTGGYQFW
-45 IAKTGRYNYWGN
+45 QAKTGIYDGN
-57 VDYPIYEW
+57 SSQPIFNW
-65 DSTWSDP
+65 TTPWSDP
-72 TQANDFND
+72 TQASDE
-80 AYHGG
+80 GG
-85 RFFIIYNGGTD
+85 RFFVIYNGGTD
-96 TNSLNQL
+96 SYSLNQL

-117 NAKGGGH
+117 NAEGGAD

-148 LQAPGHTGYQ
+148 LEAPDHTGYQ

-168 HSPENGMMLEELVD
+168 HSPDNGMMLEELVD
-182 SCAFFEKTSTATL
+182 PCAFFEKISNETL
-195 PTTEPELW
+195 PTTEPEVW
-203 HEGSTDG
+203 HNGQGGSWGDG
-210 HGLWIWSNWQQI
+210 WIYCDWQQI
-222 KINLTRYIGDRITIR
+222 KINLAKYVGDRITIR
-237 VRISDCYV
+237 VRLGDC
-245 SHGGYGYFTAKAEP
+245 SPTAHGGYGYFTAKAEP

-314 QNLVITEAMMGNAQ
+314 QNLVVTEAMMGNAQ

-334 KLVSPRTQTTRP
+334 KLVSPRTQNTRP
-346 NCVAYITTKVNDIR
+346 NCVAYITTKINDIR

-372 ATDPAGK
+372 ANDPAGR
-379 AIFFV
+379 AIFLV
-384 NDVQSATAPLYWQK
+384 NDVQSAAAPVYYQQ

-414 DNGAYKWLAIN
+414 SDGAYKWLPLN

-435 YDATGSIERI
+435 YDAAGSIERI

-462 ASESFEEDGAEFCE
+462 ASESFEEEGSTFCE

-511 PDDENTDTFT
+511 PDDENTGTFT

-531 STEAPIFEGTQYTQI
+531 STETPIFEGTQYTQI

-608 QWSFVQPNENTVI
+608 QWSFVRPNENTVI

-701 NNQSTSPVTVT
+701 NNQSTSPITAT

-726 TGCFAERTVSVTV
+726 TGCFTERTVSVIV

-763 KDDSPNSAT
+763 KDESLNSAS

-791 FNDVSGDAVYIHLE
+791 FNDVSGEAVYIHLE

-824 FAVWVPNAFTPNGD
+824 FAVWLPNAFTPNGD

-861 RYGEKIHSASAKTL
+861 RYGERIHSASAKTL

-899 IGTYIYRLTYKRLGN
+899 TGTYIYRLTYKRLGN

>member
-1 MKKIVKRFL
+1 MKNI
-10 IKSILLLLL
+10 IKNTKKTIAITLSLLFV
-19 LLGLNLQAQVP
+19 LNLQAQVP
-30 TGHNLDFSTEGYLNW
+30 TGENLDFSTGGYQFW
-45 IAKTGRYNYWGN
+45 QAKTGIYDGN
-57 VDYPIYEW
+57 SSQPIFNW
-65 DSTWSDP
+65 TTSLPDP
-72 TQANDFND
+72 TQASD
-80 AYHGG
+80 AGG
-85 RFFIIYNGGTD
+85 RLFEVFNSGTD
-96 TNSLNQL
+96 SYSAGQL
-103 SRVPEGFTHSSQIN
+103 SRVPEGFTHASQIN
-117 NAKGGGH
+117 NAYGGTN

-148 LQAPGHTGYQ
+148 LESPGHSNYE
-158 NPTFQIDVMK
+158 NPTFQIDIMK
-168 HSPENGMMLEELVD
+168 HSPDNGAMLEELVD
-182 SCAFFEKTSTATL
+182 ACAFFEKSSNTQL
-195 PTTEPELW
+195 PITEPEVW
-203 HEGSTDG
+203 HTSATNSS
-210 HGLWIWSNWQQI
+210 WIWSNWQQI
-222 KINLTRYIGDRITIR
+222 KINLARYIGDRVTIR
-237 VRISDCYV
+237 VRLGDC
-245 SHGGYGYFTAKAEP
+245 SFSAHGAYGYFTAKAEP

-314 QNLVITEAMMGNAQ
+314 QNLVVTEAMMGNAQ

-334 KLVSPRTQTTRP
+334 KLVSPRTQNTRP
-346 NCVAYITTKVNDIR
+346 NCVAYITTKINDIR

-372 ATDPAGK
+372 ANDPAGR
-379 AIFFV
+379 AIFLV
-384 NDVQSATAPLYWQK
+384 NDVQSAAAPVYYQQ
-398 YDFGDGTTP
+398 YDFGDGTIP

-414 DNGAYKWLAIN
+414 SDGAYKWLAIN

-435 YDATGSIERI
+435 YDAAGSIERI

-462 ASESFEEDGAEFCE
+462 ASESFEEEGSTFCE

-608 QWSFVQPNENTVI
+608 QWSFVRPNENTVI

-701 NNQSTSPVTVT
+701 NNQSTSPITAT

-726 TGCFAERTVSVTV
+726 TGCFTERTVSVIV

-763 KDDSPNSAT
+763 KDESLNSAS

-791 FNDVSGDAVYIHLE
+791 FNDVSGEAVYIHLE

-824 FAVWVPNAFTPNGD
+824 FAVWLPNAFTPNGD

-861 RYGEKIHSASAKTL
+861 RYGERIHSASAKTL

-899 IGTYIYRLTYKRLGN
+899 TGTYIYRLTYKRLGN

>member
-1 MKKIVKRFL
+1 MKKIIKRFL
-10 IKSILLLLL
+10 IQSILLLLL

-30 TGHNLDFSTEGYLNW
+30 TGYNLDFSTGGYQFW
-45 IAKTGRYNYWGN
+45 QAKTGNYDGTSSQ
-57 VDYPIYEW
+57 PIFNW
-65 DSTWSDP
+65 TSTWVDP
-72 TQANDFND
+72 TQASDE
-80 AYHGG
+80 GE
-85 RFFIIYNGGTD
+85 RFFVIYNGGTD

-117 NAKGGGH
+117 KAKGDGH

-148 LQAPGHTGYQ
+148 LQAPGHSGYE

-168 HSPENGMMLEELVD
+168 HSSDNGQMLEELVD
-182 SCAFFEKTSTATL
+182 PCAFFEKSSNAQL

-203 HEGSTDG
+203 HEGSNDW

-237 VRISDCYV
+237 VRISDCY
-245 SHGGYGYFTAKAEP
+245 STHGGYGYFTAKAEP

-284 SYKWFEVT
+284 SYKWFEIS

-299 ELADLEANSPALSEE
+299 ELADLDANSPALSED
-314 QNLVITEAMMGNAQ
+314 QNLIVTEAMMGNAQ
-328 EKFYAV
+328 EKYYAV

-346 NCVAYITTKVNDIR
+346 NCVAYITTKIVDIR
-360 PIFDNLTYTPPT
+360 PNFDNLTYTPPT
-372 ATDPAGK
+372 AIDPAGR
-379 AIFFV
+379 AIFMV
-384 NDVQSATAPLYWQK
+384 NDVQPAAAPLYWQK

-407 IEIEYQF
+407 IELEYQF
-414 DNGAYKWLAIN
+414 NNTAYKWVATN

-435 YDATGSIERI
+435 YDAVGSIERV
-445 IHIYATDGEYT
+445 IHTYTTDGNFT
-456 YTRTAR
+456 YTRTVR
-462 ASESFEEDGAEFCE
+462 ASESFEEENAEYCE
-476 KSETLQVIIPKTPSL
+476 KSQTLDVIIPKTPSL
-491 LLEGDDEICVNSE
+491 LLEGDGEICVNTE
-504 NTITASS
+504 TTITASS

-531 STEAPIFEGTQYTQI
+531 STETPIFEGTQYTQI

-593 ANITATDATGATVAM
+593 ANITASDATGTTVAM

-621 TNPSTSPVLTFTPTC
+621 TNPSTSPILTFTPTS

-678 TLTGSSAETYS
+678 ILTGSSAETYS

-701 NNQSTSPVTVT
+701 NNQSTSPITVT
-712 PTQSTTYTMRGYGE
+712 PAESTTYTMRGYGE
-726 TGCFAERTVSVTV
+726 TGCFTERTVSVTV

-763 KDDSPNSAT
+763 RDESPNSAT

-791 FNDVSGDAVYIHLE
+791 FNDVSGEFVHIHLE

-813 DTTSVTVPIEL
+813 DTTSVDVPIEL

-861 RYGEKIHSASAKTL
+861 RYGERIHSAFAKVL
-875 DSSLQDELIE
+875 DSSLQDELIK

-894 GNKVP
+894 GSKVP
-899 IGTYIYRLTYKRLGN
+899 TGTYIYRLTYKRLGN

>member
-1 MKKIVKRFL
+1 MKNI
-10 IKSILLLLL
+10 IKNTKKTIAITLSLLF
-19 LLGLNLQAQVP
+19 GLNLQAQVP
-30 TGHNLDFSTEGYLNW
+30 TGENLDFSTGGYQFW
-45 IAKTGRYNYWGN
+45 QAKTGIYDGN
-57 VDYPIYEW
+57 SSQAIFNWTTSLP
-65 DSTWSDP
+65 DP
-72 TQANDFND
+72 TQASD
-80 AYHGG
+80 AGG
-85 RFFIIYNGGTD
+85 RLFEVFNSGTD
-96 TNSLNQL
+96 SYSAGQL
-103 SRVPEGFTHSSQIN
+103 SRVPEGFTHASQIN
-117 NAKGGGH
+117 NAYGGTN

-148 LQAPGHTGYQ
+148 LESPGHSNYE
-158 NPTFQIDVMK
+158 NPTFQIDIMK
-168 HSPENGMMLEELVD
+168 HSPDNGAMLEELVD
-182 SCAFFEKTSTATL
+182 ACAFFEKSSNTQL
-195 PTTEPELW
+195 PITEPEVW
-203 HEGSTDG
+203 HTSATNSS
-210 HGLWIWSNWQQI
+210 WIWSNWQQI
-222 KINLTRYIGDRITIR
+222 KINLARYIGDRVTIR
-237 VRISDCYV
+237 VRLGDC
-245 SHGGYGYFTAKAEP
+245 SFSAHGAYGYFTAKAEP

-314 QNLVITEAMMGNAQ
+314 QNLVVTEAMMGNAQ

-334 KLVSPRTQTTRP
+334 KLVSPRTQNTRP
-346 NCVAYITTKVNDIR
+346 NCVAYITTKINDIR

-372 ATDPAGK
+372 ANDPAGR
-379 AIFFV
+379 AIFLV
-384 NDVQSATAPLYWQK
+384 NDVQSAAAPVYWQQ

-407 IEIEYQF
+407 IEIEYLF
-414 DNGAYKWLAIN
+414 SDGAYKWLAIN

-435 YDATGSIERI
+435 YDAAGSIERI

-462 ASESFEEDGAEFCE
+462 ASESFEEEGSTFCE

-531 STEAPIFEGTQYTQI
+531 TTETPIFEGTQYTQI

-608 QWSFVQPNENTVI
+608 QWSFVRPNENTVI

-701 NNQSTSPVTVT
+701 NNQSTSPITAT

-726 TGCFAERTVSVTV
+726 TGCFTERTVSVIV

-763 KDDSPNSAT
+763 KDESLNSAS

-791 FNDVSGDAVYIHLE
+791 FNDVSGEAVYIHLE

-824 FAVWVPNAFTPNGD
+824 FAVWLPNAFTPNGD
-838 GVNDLFYFV
+838 GVNDLFYFI

-861 RYGEKIHSASAKTL
+861 RYGERIHSASAKTL

-899 IGTYIYRLTYKRLGN
+899 TGTYIYRLTYKRLGN

>member
-1 MKKIVKRFL
+1 MNNIIIKTKKQVAFA
-10 IKSILLLLL
+10 LLL

-30 TGHNLDFSTEGYLNW
+30 TGHNLDFSTGGYINW
-45 IAKTGRYNYWGN
+45 KAKTGTYNASSSNAVFNWN
-57 VDYPIYEW
+57 TSW
-65 DSTWSDP
+65 TDP
-72 TQANDFND
+72 TQASDN
-80 AYHGG
+80 GG
-85 RFFIIYNGGTD
+85 RLFQVFNNGTD
-96 TNSLNQL
+96 SYSNSQL
-103 SRVPEGFTHSSQIN
+103 SRVPEGFTHASQIN
-117 NAKGGGH
+117 NSYGGTN
-124 CSQLQYTMEVN
+124 CSQLEYTMEVN

-141 TFMYAMV
+141 TFKYAMV
-148 LQAPGHTGYQ
+148 LEAPGHNGYE

-168 HSPENGMMLEELVD
+168 HSSDNGQMLEELVD
-182 SCAFFEKTSTATL
+182 PCAFFEKPSNAQLPQLEPDVWHTSTVN
-195 PTTEPELW
+195 
-203 HEGSTDG
+203 SS
-210 HGLWIWSNWQQI
+210 WIWSNWQEI
-222 KINLTRYIGDRITIR
+222 KINLARYVGDRITVR
-237 VRISDCYV
+237 VRLGDC
-245 SHGGYGYFTAKAEP
+245 SFSAHGAYGYFTAKAEP
-259 ALINTPGCAGNGDTV
+259 ALISTPGCAGNGDTV

-284 SYKWFEVT
+284 SYKWFEIS

-299 ELADLEANSPALSEE
+299 ELADLDANSPALSEE
-314 QNLVITEAMMGNAQ
+314 QNLVVTEAMMGNAQ

-346 NCVAYITTKVNDIR
+346 NCVAYITTKIVDIR
-360 PIFDNLTYTPPT
+360 PNFDNLTYTPPT
-372 ATDPAGK
+372 AIDPAGR
-379 AIFFV
+379 AIFMV
-384 NDVQSATAPLYWQK
+384 NDVQPAAAPLYWQK

-407 IEIEYQF
+407 IELEYQF
-414 DNGAYKWLAIN
+414 ENTAYKWVATN

-435 YDATGSIERI
+435 YDAVGSIERV
-445 IHIYATDGEYT
+445 IHTYTTDGNFT
-456 YTRTAR
+456 YTRTVR
-462 ASESFEEDGAEFCE
+462 ASESFEEENAEYCE
-476 KSETLQVIIPKTPSL
+476 KSQTLDVIIPKTPSL
-491 LLEGDDEICVNSE
+491 LLEGDGEICVNTE
-504 NTITASS
+504 TTITASS
-511 PDDENTDTFT
+511 PDDENIDNFV

-531 STEAPIFEGTQYTQI
+531 ATEAPIFEGTQYTQL
-546 YTEETTL
+546 YTAETTL

-562 GYNRIE
+562 GYNRTE

-593 ANITATDATGATVAM
+593 ANITASDATGATVAM

-621 TNPSTSPVLTFTPTC
+621 TNPSTSPVLTFTPTS

-644 ETAQGCFAWKSID
+644 ETAQGCFAWKSIN
-657 IFITNPVAQIS
+657 IYITNPVAQIS

-678 TLTGSSAETYS
+678 ILTGSSAETYS

-712 PTQSTTYTMRGYGE
+712 PAESTTYTMRGYGE
-726 TGCFAERTVSVTV
+726 TGCFTERTVSVTV

-763 KDDSPNSAT
+763 RDESPNSAT

-791 FNDVSGDAVYIHLE
+791 FNDVSGEFVHIHLE

-813 DTTSVTVPIEL
+813 DTTSVDVPIEL

-861 RYGEKIHSASAKTL
+861 RYGERIHSAFAKVL
-875 DSSLQDELIE
+875 DSSLQDELIK

-894 GNKVP
+894 GSKVP
-899 IGTYIYRLTYKRLGN
+899 TGTYIYRLTYKRLGN

>member
-1 MKKIVKRFL
+1 MKNI
-10 IKSILLLLL
+10 IKNTKKTIAITLSLLFV
-19 LLGLNLQAQVP
+19 LNLQAQVP
-30 TGHNLDFSTEGYLNW
+30 TGENLDFSTGGYQFW
-45 IAKTGRYNYWGN
+45 QAKTGIYDGN
-57 VDYPIYEW
+57 SSQPIFNW
-65 DSTWSDP
+65 TTSLPDP
-72 TQANDFND
+72 TQASD
-80 AYHGG
+80 AGG
-85 RFFIIYNGGTD
+85 RLFEVFNSGTD
-96 TNSLNQL
+96 SYSAGQL
-103 SRVPEGFTHSSQIN
+103 SRVPEGFTHASQIN
-117 NAKGGGH
+117 NAYGGTN

-148 LQAPGHTGYQ
+148 LESPGHSNYE
-158 NPTFQIDVMK
+158 NPTFQIDIMK
-168 HSPENGMMLEELVD
+168 HSPDNGAMLEELVD
-182 SCAFFEKTSTATL
+182 ACAFFEKSSNTQL
-195 PTTEPELW
+195 PITEPEVW
-203 HEGSTDG
+203 HTSATNSS
-210 HGLWIWSNWQQI
+210 WIWSNWQQI
-222 KINLTRYIGDRITIR
+222 KINLARYIGDRVTIR
-237 VRISDCYV
+237 VRLGDC
-245 SHGGYGYFTAKAEP
+245 SFSAHGAYGYFTAKAEP

-314 QNLVITEAMMGNAQ
+314 QNLVVTEAMMGNAQ

-334 KLVSPRTQTTRP
+334 KLVSPRTQNTRP
-346 NCVAYITTKVNDIR
+346 NCVAYITTKINDIR

-372 ATDPAGK
+372 ANDPAGR
-379 AIFFV
+379 AIFLV
-384 NDVQSATAPLYWQK
+384 NDVQSAAAPVYWQQ

-414 DNGAYKWLAIN
+414 SDGAYKWLAIN

-435 YDATGSIERI
+435 YDAAGSIERI

-462 ASESFEEDGAEFCE
+462 ASESFEEEGSTFCE

-491 LLEGDDEICVNSE
+491 LLEGDGEICVNSE
-504 NTITASS
+504 TTITASS
-511 PDDENTDTFT
+511 PEDENTDNFI

-531 STEAPIFEGTQYTQI
+531 TTEAPIFEGTQYTQI

-608 QWSFVQPNENTVI
+608 QWSFVRPNENTVI

-701 NNQSTSPVTVT
+701 NNQSTSPITAT

-726 TGCFAERTVSVTV
+726 TGCFTERTVSVIV

-763 KDDSPNSAT
+763 KDESLNSAS

-791 FNDVSGDAVYIHLE
+791 FNDVSGEAVYIHLE

-824 FAVWVPNAFTPNGD
+824 FAVWLPNAFTPNGD

-861 RYGEKIHSASAKTL
+861 RYGERIHSASAKTL

-899 IGTYIYRLTYKRLGN
+899 TGTYIYRLTYKRLGN

>member
-1 MKKIVKRFL
+1 MKNIINNTKKQIAL
-10 IKSILLLLL
+10 ALLL

-30 TGHNLDFSTEGYLNW
+30 TGHNLDFSTGGYINW
-45 IAKTGRYNYWGN
+45 KAKTGTYNASSSNAVFNWN
-57 VDYPIYEW
+57 TSW
-65 DSTWSDP
+65 TDP
-72 TQANDFND
+72 TQASDN
-80 AYHGG
+80 GG
-85 RFFIIYNGGTD
+85 RLFQVFNNGTD
-96 TNSLNQL
+96 SYSNSQL
-103 SRVPEGFTHSSQIN
+103 SRVPEGFTHASQIN
-117 NAKGGGH
+117 NSYGGTN
-124 CSQLQYTMEVN
+124 CSQLEYTMEVN

-141 TFMYAMV
+141 TFKYAMV
-148 LQAPGHTGYQ
+148 LEAPGHSGYE

-168 HSPENGMMLEELVD
+168 HSSDNGQMLEELVD
-182 SCAFFEKTSTATL
+182 PCAFFEKPSNAQLPQLEPDVWHTSTVN
-195 PTTEPELW
+195 
-203 HEGSTDG
+203 SS
-210 HGLWIWSNWQQI
+210 WIWSNWQEI
-222 KINLTRYIGDRITIR
+222 KINLARYVGDRITVR
-237 VRISDCYV
+237 VRLGDC
-245 SHGGYGYFTAKAEP
+245 SFSAHGAYGYFTAKAEP
-259 ALINTPGCAGNGDTV
+259 ALISTPGCAGNGDTV

-284 SYKWFEVT
+284 SYKWFEIS

-299 ELADLEANSPALSEE
+299 ELADLDDNSPALSED
-314 QNLVITEAMMGNAQ
+314 QNLIVTEAMMGNAQ
-328 EKFYAV
+328 EKYYAV

-346 NCVAYITTKVNDIR
+346 NCVAYITTKIVDIR
-360 PIFDNLTYTPPT
+360 PNFDNLTYTPPT
-372 ATDPAGK
+372 AIDPAGR
-379 AIFFV
+379 AIFMV
-384 NDVQSATAPLYWQK
+384 NDVQPAAAPLYWQK

-407 IEIEYQF
+407 IELEYQF
-414 DNGAYKWLAIN
+414 ENTAYKWVATN

-435 YDATGSIERI
+435 YDAVGSIERV
-445 IHIYATDGEYT
+445 IHTYTTDGNFT
-456 YTRTAR
+456 YTRTVR
-462 ASESFEEDGAEFCE
+462 ASESFEEENAEYCE
-476 KSETLQVIIPKTPSL
+476 KSQTLDVIIPKTPSL
-491 LLEGDDEICVNSE
+491 LLEGDGEICVNTE
-504 NTITASS
+504 TTITASS
-511 PDDENTDTFT
+511 PDDENTDNFV

-531 STEAPIFEGTQYTQI
+531 ATEAPIFEGTQYTQV
-546 YTEETTL
+546 YTAETTL

-562 GYNRIE
+562 GYNRTE

-593 ANITATDATGATVAM
+593 ANITASDATGATVAM

-621 TNPSTSPVLTFTPTC
+621 TNPSTSPVLTFTPTS

-644 ETAQGCFAWKSID
+644 ETAQGCFAWKSIN
-657 IFITNPVAQIS
+657 IYITNPVAQIS

-678 TLTGSSAETYS
+678 ILTGSSAETYS

-712 PTQSTTYTMRGYGE
+712 PAESTTYTMRGYGE
-726 TGCFAERTVSVTV
+726 TGCFTERTVSVTV

-763 KDDSPNSAT
+763 RDESLNSAT

-791 FNDVSGDAVYIHLE
+791 FNDVSGEFVHIHLK

-813 DTTSVTVPIEL
+813 DTTSVDVPIEL

-861 RYGEKIHSASAKTL
+861 RYGERIHSASAKTL
-875 DSSLQDELIE
+875 DSSLQDELIK
-885 TFAWDGTYK
+885 TFAWDGTYN

-899 IGTYIYRLTYKRLGN
+899 TGTYIYRLTYKRLGN

>member
-1 MKKIVKRFL
+1 MKNIINNTKKQIAL
-10 IKSILLLLL
+10 ALLVLF
-19 LLGLNLQAQVP
+19 GLNLQAQVP
-30 TGHNLDFSTEGYLNW
+30 TGHNLDFSTGGYINW
-45 IAKTGRYNYWGN
+45 KAKTGTYNASASNAVFSWTT
-57 VDYPIYEW
+57 
-65 DSTWSDP
+65 SWSDP
-72 TQANDFND
+72 TQASDN
-80 AYHGG
+80 GG
-85 RFFIIYNGGTD
+85 RLFQVFNNGTD
-96 TNSLNQL
+96 SYSNSQL
-103 SRVPEGFTHSSQIN
+103 SRVPEGFTHASQIN
-117 NAKGGGH
+117 NSYGGTN
-124 CSQLQYTMEVN
+124 CSQLEYTMEVN

-141 TFMYAMV
+141 TFKYAMV
-148 LQAPGHTGYQ
+148 LEAPGHSGYE

-168 HSPENGMMLEELVD
+168 HSSDNGQMLEELVD
-182 SCAFFEKTSTATL
+182 PCAFFEKPSNAQLPQLEPDVWHTSTVN
-195 PTTEPELW
+195 
-203 HEGSTDG
+203 SS
-210 HGLWIWSNWQQI
+210 WIWSNWQEI
-222 KINLTRYIGDRITIR
+222 KINLARYVGDRITVR
-237 VRISDCYV
+237 VRLGDC
-245 SHGGYGYFTAKAEP
+245 SFSAHGAYGYFTAKAEP
-259 ALINTPGCAGNGDTV
+259 ALISTPGCAGNGDTV

-284 SYKWFEVT
+284 SYKWFEIS

-299 ELADLEANSPALSEE
+299 ELADLDANSPALSED
-314 QNLVITEAMMGNAQ
+314 QNLIVTEAMMGNAQ

-346 NCVAYITTKVNDIR
+346 NCVAYITTKIVDIR
-360 PIFDNLTYTPPT
+360 PNFDNLTYTPPT
-372 ATDPAGK
+372 AIDPAGR
-379 AIFFV
+379 AIFMV
-384 NDVQSATAPLYWQK
+384 NDVQPAAAPLYWQK

-407 IEIEYQF
+407 IELEYQF
-414 DNGAYKWLAIN
+414 ENTAYKWVATN

-435 YDATGSIERI
+435 YDAIGSIERV
-445 IHIYATDGEYT
+445 IHTYTTDGNFT
-456 YTRTAR
+456 YTRTVR
-462 ASESFEEDGAEFCE
+462 ASESFEEENAEYCE
-476 KSETLQVIIPKTPSL
+476 KSQTLDVIIPKTPSL
-491 LLEGDDEICVNSE
+491 LLEGDGEICVNTE
-504 NTITASS
+504 TTITASS
-511 PDDENTDTFT
+511 PDDENTDNFI
-521 YQWWYSTQDI
+521 YQWWYATQDI
-531 STEAPIFEGTQYTQI
+531 ATEAPIFEGTQYTQL
-546 YTEETTL
+546 YTAETTL

-562 GYNRIE
+562 GYNRTE
-568 TFTVK
+568 TFTIK

-593 ANITATDATGATVAM
+593 ANITASDATGATVAM

-621 TNPSTSPVLTFTPTC
+621 TNPSTSPVLTFTPTS

-644 ETAQGCFAWKSID
+644 ETAQGCFAWKSIN
-657 IFITNPVAQIS
+657 IYITNPVAQIS

-678 TLTGSSAETYS
+678 ILTGSSAETYS

-712 PTQSTTYTMRGYGE
+712 PAESTTYTMRGYGE
-726 TGCFAERTVSVTV
+726 TGCFTERTVSVTV

-763 KDDSPNSAT
+763 RDESPNSAT

-791 FNDVSGDAVYIHLE
+791 FNDVSGEFVHIHLK

-813 DTTSVTVPIEL
+813 DTTSVDVPIEL

-861 RYGEKIHSASAKTL
+861 RYGERIHSAFAKVL
-875 DSSLQDELIE
+875 DSSLQDELIK

-894 GNKVP
+894 GSKVP
-899 IGTYIYRLTYKRLGN
+899 TGTYIYRLTYKRLGN

>member
-1 MKKIVKRFL
+1 MKNIINNTKKQIAL
-10 IKSILLLLL
+10 ALLVLF
-19 LLGLNLQAQVP
+19 GLNLQAQVP
-30 TGHNLDFSTEGYLNW
+30 TGHNLDFSTGGYINW
-45 IAKTGRYNYWGN
+45 KAKTGTYNASASNAVFSWTT
-57 VDYPIYEW
+57 
-65 DSTWSDP
+65 SWSDP
-72 TQANDFND
+72 TQASDN
-80 AYHGG
+80 GG
-85 RFFIIYNGGTD
+85 RLFQVFNNGTD
-96 TNSLNQL
+96 SYSNSQL
-103 SRVPEGFTHSSQIN
+103 SRVPEGFTHASQIN
-117 NAKGGGH
+117 NSYGGTN
-124 CSQLQYTMEVN
+124 CSQLEYTMEVN

-141 TFMYAMV
+141 TFKYAMV
-148 LQAPGHTGYQ
+148 LEAPGHSGYE

-168 HSPENGMMLEELVD
+168 HSSDNGQMLEELVD
-182 SCAFFEKTSTATL
+182 PCAFFEKPSNAQLPQLEPDVWHTSTVN
-195 PTTEPELW
+195 
-203 HEGSTDG
+203 SS
-210 HGLWIWSNWQQI
+210 WIWSNWQEI
-222 KINLTRYIGDRITIR
+222 KINLARYVGDRITVR
-237 VRISDCYV
+237 VRLGDC
-245 SHGGYGYFTAKAEP
+245 SFSAHGAYGYFTAKAEP
-259 ALINTPGCAGNGDTV
+259 ALISTPGCAGNGDTV

-284 SYKWFEVT
+284 SYKWFEIS

-299 ELADLEANSPALSEE
+299 ELADLDANSPALSED
-314 QNLVITEAMMGNAQ
+314 QNLIVTEAMMGNAQ

-346 NCVAYITTKVNDIR
+346 NCVAYITTKIVDIR
-360 PIFDNLTYTPPT
+360 PNFDNLTYTPPT
-372 ATDPAGK
+372 AIDPAGR
-379 AIFFV
+379 AIFMV
-384 NDVQSATAPLYWQK
+384 NDVQPAAAPLYWQK

-407 IEIEYQF
+407 IELEYQF
-414 DNGAYKWLAIN
+414 ENTAYKWVATN

-435 YDATGSIERI
+435 YDAIGSIERV
-445 IHIYATDGEYT
+445 IHTYTTDGNFT
-456 YTRTAR
+456 YTRTVR
-462 ASESFEEDGAEFCE
+462 ASESFEEENAEYCE
-476 KSETLQVIIPKTPSL
+476 KSQTLDVIIPKTPSL
-491 LLEGDDEICVNSE
+491 LLEGDGEICVNTE
-504 NTITASS
+504 TTITASS
-511 PDDENTDTFT
+511 PDDENTDNFV

-531 STEAPIFEGTQYTQI
+531 ATEAPIFEGTQYTQL
-546 YTEETTL
+546 YTAETTL

-562 GYNRIE
+562 GYNRTE

-593 ANITATDATGATVAM
+593 ANITASDATGATVAM

-621 TNPSTSPVLTFTPTC
+621 TNPSTSPVLTFTPTS

-644 ETAQGCFAWKSID
+644 ETAQGCFAWKSIN
-657 IFITNPVAQIS
+657 IYITNPVAQIS

-678 TLTGSSAETYS
+678 ILTGSSAETYS

-712 PTQSTTYTMRGYGE
+712 PAESTTYTMRGYGE
-726 TGCFAERTVSVTV
+726 TGCFTERTVSVIV

-763 KDDSPNSAT
+763 RDESPNSAT

-791 FNDVSGDAVYIHLE
+791 FNDVSGEFVHIHLE

-813 DTTSVTVPIEL
+813 DTTSVDVPIEL

-861 RYGEKIHSASAKTL
+861 RYGERIHSAFAKVL
-875 DSSLQDELIE
+875 DSSLQDELIK

-894 GNKVP
+894 GSKVP
-899 IGTYIYRLTYKRLGN
+899 TGTYIYRLTYKRLGN

>member
-1 MKKIVKRFL
+1 MKNI
-10 IKSILLLLL
+10 IKNTKKTIAITLSLLFV
-19 LLGLNLQAQVP
+19 LNLQAQVP
-30 TGHNLDFSTEGYLNW
+30 TGENLDFSTGGYQFW
-45 IAKTGRYNYWGN
+45 QAKTGIYDGN
-57 VDYPIYEW
+57 SSQPIFNW
-65 DSTWSDP
+65 TTPWSDP
-72 TQANDFND
+72 TQASDE
-80 AYHGG
+80 GG
-85 RFFIIYNGGTD
+85 RFFVIYNGGTD
-96 TNSLNQL
+96 SYSLNQL

-117 NAKGGGH
+117 NAEGGAD

-148 LQAPGHTGYQ
+148 LEAPDHTGYQ

-168 HSPENGMMLEELVD
+168 HSPDNGMMLEELVD
-182 SCAFFEKTSTATL
+182 PCAFFEKISNETL
-195 PTTEPELW
+195 PTTEPEVW
-203 HEGSTDG
+203 HNGQGGSWGDG
-210 HGLWIWSNWQQI
+210 WIYCDWQQI
-222 KINLTRYIGDRITIR
+222 KINLAKYVGDRITIR
-237 VRISDCYV
+237 VRLGDC
-245 SHGGYGYFTAKAEP
+245 SPTAHGGYGYFTAKAEP

-314 QNLVITEAMMGNAQ
+314 QNLVVTEAMMGNAQ

-346 NCVAYITTKVNDIR
+346 NCVAYITTKINDIR

-372 ATDPAGK
+372 ANDPAGR
-379 AIFFV
+379 AIFLV
-384 NDVQSATAPLYWQK
+384 NDVQSAAAPVYWQQ

-414 DNGAYKWLAIN
+414 SDGAYKWLAIN

-435 YDATGSIERI
+435 YDAAGSIERI

-462 ASESFEEDGAEFCE
+462 ASESFEEEGSTFCE

-531 STEAPIFEGTQYTQI
+531 STETPIFEGTQYTQI

-608 QWSFVQPNENTVI
+608 QWSFVRPNENTVI

-701 NNQSTSPVTVT
+701 NNQSTSPITAT

-726 TGCFAERTVSVTV
+726 TGCFTERTVSVIV

-763 KDDSPNSAT
+763 KDESLNSAS

-791 FNDVSGDAVYIHLE
+791 FNDVSGEAVYIHLE

-824 FAVWVPNAFTPNGD
+824 FAVWLPNAFTPNGD

-861 RYGEKIHSASAKTL
+861 RYGERIHSASAKIF

-899 IGTYIYRLTYKRLGN
+899 TGTYIYRLTYKRLGN

>member
-1 MKKIVKRFL
+1 M
-10 IKSILLLLL
+10 
-19 LLGLNLQAQVP
+19 
-30 TGHNLDFSTEGYLNW
+30 
-45 IAKTGRYNYWGN
+45 
-57 VDYPIYEW
+57 
-65 DSTWSDP
+65 DP
-72 TQANDFND
+72 TQASDE
-80 AYHGG
+80 GE
-85 RFFIIYNGGTD
+85 RFFVIYNGGTD

-117 NAKGGGH
+117 KAKGDGH

-148 LQAPGHTGYQ
+148 LQAPGHSGYE

-168 HSPENGMMLEELVD
+168 HSSDNGQMLEELVD
-182 SCAFFEKTSTATL
+182 PCAFFEKPSNAQLPQLEPDVWHTSTVN
-195 PTTEPELW
+195 
-203 HEGSTDG
+203 SS
-210 HGLWIWSNWQQI
+210 WIWSNWQEI
-222 KINLTRYIGDRITIR
+222 KINLARYVGDRITVR
-237 VRISDCYV
+237 VRLGDC
-245 SHGGYGYFTAKAEP
+245 SFSAHGAYGYFTAKAEP
-259 ALINTPGCAGNGDTV
+259 ALISTPGCAGNGDTV

-284 SYKWFEVT
+284 SYKWFEIS

-299 ELADLEANSPALSEE
+299 ELADLDDNSPALSED
-314 QNLVITEAMMGNAQ
+314 QNLIVTEAMMGNAQ

-346 NCVAYITTKVNDIR
+346 NCVAYITTKIVDIR
-360 PIFDNLTYTPPT
+360 PNFDNLTYTPPT
-372 ATDPAGK
+372 AIDPAGR
-379 AIFFV
+379 AIFMV
-384 NDVQSATAPLYWQK
+384 NDVQPAAAPLYWQK

-407 IEIEYQF
+407 LELEYQF
-414 DNGAYKWLAIN
+414 ENTAYKWVATN

-435 YDATGSIERI
+435 YDAVGSIERV
-445 IHIYATDGEYT
+445 IHTYTTDGNFT
-456 YTRTAR
+456 YTRTVR
-462 ASESFEEDGAEFCE
+462 ASENFEEENAEYCE
-476 KSETLQVIIPKTPSL
+476 KSQTLDVIIPKTPSL
-491 LLEGDDEICVNSE
+491 LLEGDGEICVNTE
-504 NTITASS
+504 TTITASS
-511 PDDENTDTFT
+511 PDDENTDNFI
-521 YQWWYSTQDI
+521 YQWWYATQDI
-531 STEAPIFEGTQYTQI
+531 ATEAPIFEGTQYTQV
-546 YTEETTL
+546 YTAETTL

-562 GYNRIE
+562 GYNRTE

-608 QWSFVQPNENTVI
+608 QWSFVRPNENTVI

-689 WEAEPADASLSH
+689 WVAEPADASLSH
-701 NNQSTSPVTVT
+701 NNQSTSPITVT

-726 TGCFAERTVSVTV
+726 TGCFTERTVSVIV

-763 KDDSPNSAT
+763 KDESPNSAS

-838 GVNDLFYFV
+838 GVNDLFYFI

-861 RYGEKIHSASAKTL
+861 RYGERIHSASAKTL
-875 DSSLQDELIE
+875 DSSLQDELIK
-885 TFAWDGTYK
+885 TFAWDGTYN

-899 IGTYIYRLTYKRLGN
+899 TRTYIYRLTYKRLGN

>member
-1 MKKIVKRFL
+1 MKNIISNTKKQIAL
-10 IKSILLLLL
+10 ALLVLF
-19 LLGLNLQAQVP
+19 GLNLQAQVP
-30 TGHNLDFSTEGYLNW
+30 TGHNLDFSTGGYLNW
-45 IAKTGRYNYWGN
+45 SAKTGTYNGTTSA
-57 VDYPIYEW
+57 PIFNW
-65 DSTWSDP
+65 TSTWPDP
-72 TQANDFND
+72 TQASDE
-80 AYHGG
+80 GG
-85 RFFIIYNGGTD
+85 RFFIVYDNGTD
-96 TNSLNQL
+96 YYSVGQL
-103 SRVPEGFTHSSQIN
+103 TRVPEGFTHASQIN
-117 NAKGGGH
+117 NEEGGAD

-135 LENCLL
+135 LDNCLL
-141 TFMYAMV
+141 TFKYAMV
-148 LQAPGHTGYQ
+148 LEAPTHTGYS

-168 HSPENGMMLEELVD
+168 HSPVNGSMLEELVD
-182 SCAFFEKTSTATL
+182 PCAFFEKTSTSQL
-195 PTTEPELW
+195 PTLEPDVW
-203 HEGSTDG
+203 HTSGANSG
-210 HGLWIWSNWQQI
+210 WIWCNWQEI
-222 KINLTRYIGDRITIR
+222 KINLAKFVGDRITIR
-237 VRISDCYV
+237 VRLGDC
-245 SHGGYGYFTAKAEP
+245 SPTAHGGYGYFTARAEP
-259 ALINTPGCAGNGDTV
+259 ALISTPGCAGTGDVV
-274 TVASAPGGFE
+274 TIASAPSGFDT
-284 SYKWFEVT
+284 YKWFEVS

-299 ELADLEANSPALSEE
+299 DLAALDANSPALGEE
-314 QNLVITEAMMGNAQ
+314 QNLEITEAMMGNAQ

-346 NCVAYITTKVNDIR
+346 NCVAYITTKIVDIR
-360 PIFDNLTYTPPT
+360 PNFDNLTYTPPT
-372 ATDPAGK
+372 AIDPAGR
-379 AIFFV
+379 AIFMV
-384 NDVQSATAPLYWQK
+384 NDVQPAAAPLYWQK

-407 IEIEYQF
+407 IELEYQF
-414 DNGAYKWLAIN
+414 ENTAYKWVATN

-435 YDATGSIERI
+435 YDAVGSIERV
-445 IHIYATDGEYT
+445 IHTYTTDGNFT
-456 YTRTAR
+456 YTRTVR
-462 ASESFEEDGAEFCE
+462 ASESFEEENAEYCE
-476 KSETLQVIIPKTPSL
+476 KSQTLDVIIPKTPSL
-491 LLEGDDEICVNSE
+491 LLEGDGEICVNTE
-504 NTITASS
+504 TTITASS
-511 PDDENTDTFT
+511 PDDENTDNFV

-531 STEAPIFEGTQYTQI
+531 ATEAPIFEGTQYTQV
-546 YTEETTL
+546 YTAETTL

-562 GYNRIE
+562 GYNRTE

-608 QWSFVQPNENTVI
+608 QWSFVRPNENTVI

-712 PTQSTTYTMRGYGE
+712 PAESSTYTMRGYGE
-726 TGCFAERTVSVTV
+726 TGCFTERTVSVTV

-763 KDDSPNSAT
+763 RDESPNSAT

-791 FNDVSGDAVYIHLE
+791 FNDVSGEFVHIHLK

-813 DTTSVTVPIEL
+813 DTTSVDVPIEL

-861 RYGEKIHSASAKTL
+861 RYGERIHSAFAKVL
-875 DSSLQDELIE
+875 DSSLQDELIK

-894 GNKVP
+894 GSKVP
-899 IGTYIYRLTYKRLGN
+899 TGTYIYRLTYKRLGN

>member
-1 MKKIVKRFL
+1 MKNIIKNTKKTIV
-10 IKSILLLLL
+10 IILSV

-30 TGHNLDFSTEGYLNW
+30 TGHNLDFSTGGYLNW
-45 IAKTGRYNYWGN
+45 IGKTGNYDGSSSQ
-57 VDYPIYEW
+57 PIFNW
-65 DSTWSDP
+65 TSTWVDPSLASDE
-72 TQANDFND
+72 
-80 AYHGG
+80 GG
-85 RFFIIYNGGTD
+85 RFFIVYNNGTD
-96 TNSLNQL
+96 SYSAGQL
-103 SRVPEGFTHSSQIN
+103 PRVPEGFTHASQIN
-117 NAKGGGH
+117 NEEGGAD

-148 LQAPGHTGYQ
+148 LEAPTHTGYQ
-158 NPTFQIDVMK
+158 NPTFQIDVMR
-168 HSPENGMMLEELVD
+168 HSPDNGNMLEELVD
-182 SCAFFEKTSTATL
+182 PCAFFEKTSTAQL
-195 PTTEPELW
+195 PSLEPTLW
-203 HEGSTDG
+203 HTSAVNSG
-210 HGLWIWSNWQQI
+210 WIWSNWQQI
-222 KINLTRYIGDRITIR
+222 KINLAKYVGDKVTIR
-237 VRISDCYV
+237 VRLGDC
-245 SHGGYGYFTAKAEP
+245 SPTAHGGYGYFTAKAEP
-259 ALINTPGCAGNGDTV
+259 ALISAPGCAGNGDTV
-274 TVASAPGGFE
+274 TIAAAPSGFE
-284 SYKWFEVT
+284 SYKWFEIS

-299 ELADLEANSPALSEE
+299 ELADLDANSPALSEE
-314 QNLVITEAMMGNAQ
+314 QNLIVTEAMMGNAQ
-328 EKFYAV
+328 EKLYAV

-346 NCVAYITTKVNDIR
+346 NCIAYITTKIVDVR
-360 PIFDNLTYTPPT
+360 PIFDNMTHTAPT
-372 ATDPAGK
+372 ATTPAGQT
-379 AIFFV
+379 IFFV
-384 NDVQSATAPLYWQK
+384 NDVQASAAPLYWQQ

-407 IEIEYQF
+407 IEIEYRF
-414 DNGAYKWLAIN
+414 DNGAYKWLPIN
-425 ADQNPTTTFE
+425 ADQNPSTTFE
-435 YDATGSIERI
+435 YDAAGSLERV
-445 IHIYATDGEYT
+445 IHTYATHGEYT
-456 YTRTAR
+456 YTRVVR
-462 ASESFEEDGAEFCE
+462 SSENFEEEGAEYCE
-476 KSETLQVIIPKTPSL
+476 KSESMSVTIPKVPSL
-491 LLEGDDEICVNSE
+491 LLEGDNEICVNSE
-504 NTITASS
+504 TTITASS
-511 PDDENTDTFT
+511 PEDENTDNFI
-521 YQWWYSTQDI
+521 YQWWYDTQDI
-531 STEAPIFEGTQYTQI
+531 ATETPIFEGTQYTQL
-546 YTEETTL
+546 YTGETTL
-553 QVKVTDTET
+553 IVKVTDTET
-562 GYNRIE
+562 GFNRTA
-568 TFTVK
+568 TFTVS
-573 VEPFPEI
+573 VEPFPDI

-608 QWSFVQPNENTVI
+608 QWAFVQPNEHTVI

-657 IFITNPVAQIS
+657 IYITNPVAKIS

-701 NNQSTSPVTVT
+701 NNQSTSPVTAT
-712 PTQSTTYTMRGYGE
+712 PAQSTTYTMRGYGE
-726 TGCFAERTVSVTV
+726 TGCFTERTVSVTI

-763 KDDSPNSAT
+763 RDESLNSSS

-791 FNDVSGDAVYIHLE
+791 FNDVSGESVYIHLE

-861 RYGEKIHSASAKTL
+861 RYGERIHHAYAKTL
-875 DSSLQDELIE
+875 DSSLQDQVIK